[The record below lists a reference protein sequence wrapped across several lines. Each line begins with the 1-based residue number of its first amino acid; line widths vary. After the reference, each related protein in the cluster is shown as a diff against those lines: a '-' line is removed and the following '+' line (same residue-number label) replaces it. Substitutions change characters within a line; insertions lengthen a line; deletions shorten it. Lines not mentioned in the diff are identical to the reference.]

1 METMWIRFVAVSST
15 FLGAGEV
22 PSVNTVREPGAWHR
36 LQLGQGRELNIS
48 FCPWHRGCIRGGVR
62 RVNRSG
68 RGGQRDTGV
77 LCPPLVRAE
86 DGLWS

>member
-36 LQLGQGRELNIS
+36 LQLGRGRELNIS
-48 FCPWHRGCIRGGVR
+48 FCPWHHGCIGVGGEEGEQVGEGKPKGHR
-62 RVNRSG
+62 CALPTFS
-68 RGGQRDTGV
+68 
-77 LCPPLVRAE
+77 
-86 DGLWS
+86 

>member
-36 LQLGQGRELNIS
+36 LQLGRGRELNIS
-48 FCPWHRGCIRGGVR
+48 FCPWHHGCIGVGGKEGEQVR
-62 RVNRSG
+62 EG
-68 RGGQRDTGV
+68 RPKGHRCALPTF
-77 LCPPLVRAE
+77 R
-86 DGLWS
+86 